1 MYCGNCG
8 HQLPDGSKFCEN
20 CGARVDL
27 DQPKSKRSSKKPLI
41 AAVIVVVI
49 LAVGLIGY
57 NTVGLAMKKSQ
68 MASQIDK
75 SKIAEYIGKKDKMLD
90 EWDLLGI
97 ADLTEK
103 KTMLHQ
109 LEDICDNID
118 DFEECKREIQT
129 MESEKEN
136 YNLDADSY
144 NAYLEVLD
152 DCQTAIDELRATDAL
167 ENYAAAQSALEELVR
182 ANDTYIEERMEL
194 YESLDLSSADQD
206 VTDGYEKNLKE
217 IEALGESDNVNYS
230 AYKTAF
236 ANMDE
241 TIYMY
246 IDPEKELNVSVQQID
261 ASEFP
266 KVKLY
271 LSVQDTASGEVP
283 SDLESSF
290 FYINK
295 EDANAEYVKQVVSD
309 VGQLDESE
317 ALKIDMV
324 ADVSGSMEGSPLAE
338 AKAIMSNF
346 VNSVQFEAGDMVELT
361 SFATGVRLEEEF
373 TDDAD
378 LLIEDINRLYTG
390 DMTSLYDA
398 LYTAVGRVAAQTGAR
413 CVIAFTDGNDNYSS
427 CSANDVIMMANRYHI
442 PVFIIGIG
450 NIDASSMT
458 QIANQTG
465 GAYYSIADVY
475 SMQSIY
481 DEIYRMEKELYLLEY
496 EDSSGADIT
505 DTAHIQVGYRSLH
518 YGGEC
523 EYSYTPNTL
532 ISVNASTLYTDG
544 PEAVVE
550 KYMKNFDDAMT
561 NSDFSYIED
570 CLLAGSSIYT
580 EQQAYVQKGITEM
593 LDSYEIVSTDYS
605 DSNNCVVTTRE
616 TYYVQ
621 KPNKPLQLMTQQCRY
636 SVTKNGDSWKMT
648 AFAGKVEVLSR
659 INQ

>member
-1 MYCGNCG
+1 
-8 HQLPDGSKFCEN
+8 
-20 CGARVDL
+20 
-27 DQPKSKRSSKKPLI
+27 
-41 AAVIVVVI
+41 
-49 LAVGLIGY
+49 
-57 NTVGLAMKKSQ
+57 
-68 MASQIDK
+68 
-75 SKIAEYIGKKDKMLD
+75 
-90 EWDLLGI
+90 
-97 ADLTEK
+97 
-103 KTMLHQ
+103 MLHQ

-532 ISVNASTLYTDG
+532 ISVDASTLYTDG

-550 KYMKNFDDAMT
+550 KYMKK
-561 NSDFSYIED
+561 
-570 CLLAGSSIYT
+570 L
-580 EQQAYVQKGITEM
+580 
-593 LDSYEIVSTDYS
+593 
-605 DSNNCVVTTRE
+605 R
-616 TYYVQ
+616 
-621 KPNKPLQLMTQQCRY
+621 
-636 SVTKNGDSWKMT
+636 
-648 AFAGKVEVLSR
+648 
-659 INQ
+659 